1 MRGIYLRESDFPAKF
16 ILIEGLNGSGKTT
29 QAKKL
34 AATLTQNGIP
44 AVFNHEPSPGI
55 FGRIIRQFIDCAFI
69 DDGLLHQAKG
79 FAGSHFAVNS
89 DCPRFLR
96 QFYGVILNIL
106 NALEMDKQLSE
117 WEKQV
122 LFVANRMEDLQ
133 DNIFPNLKNNVWVVQ
148 DRYDLSCF
156 FHGMSNGVDFSKLL
170 ELHQRAIA
178 DSYLAPDLT
187 IYYWLPVDLAL
198 RRLQSSGK
206 ITDIYENQDNLER
219 IEKAA
224 REILAFSDENPKP
237 HQPLVREF
245 KMRHNVHKILI
256 INAEPG
262 VEEISQETWQYVR
275 DIFHV

>member
-1 MRGIYLRESDFPAKF
+1 MRKIYLTESDFSAKF

-34 AATLTQNGIP
+34 AATLAQNGIP

-55 FGRIIRQFIDCAFI
+55 FGRIIRQFIDGAHI
-69 DDGLLHQAKG
+69 DGGLLSKAKE
-79 FAGSHFAVNS
+79 FAESHFKA
-89 DCPRFLR
+89 DIEYPRPLQR
-96 QFYGVILNIL
+96 FYGVILNIL

-122 LFVANRMEDLQ
+122 LFVANRMEDLR

-170 ELHQRAIA
+170 ELHQKAIA

-198 RRLQSSGK
+198 KRLQSSGK
-206 ITDIYENQDNLER
+206 IADIYENQENLER

-245 KMRHNVHKILI
+245 KMRNNIHTILI
-256 INAEPG
+256 INAEPSP
-262 VEEISQETWQYVR
+262 EEISQETWQYVR
-275 DIFHV
+275 DAFHI